1 MKTEKINKI
10 MEILEEEYDNT
21 QPTVRRTSENS
32 NPFKVLISCL
42 ISLRTRDETTE
53 KVTKKL
59 FKIAD
64 TPEELAKIPQ
74 KKLEKIIF
82 SSGYYKNKARTIKRV
97 SKKILKEYNGNVPNN
112 KEELLSIKG
121 IGPKTANVV
130 LSFAFN
136 KKVIPVDTNVHRIA
150 NRIGWVQTGKYKFEK
165 TEKALEPILP
175 KKWWKEINTLFILHG
190 RRICTP
196 QSPKCSKCVIEKYC
210 PKKGVNKK
218 R

>member
-1 MKTEKINKI
+1 MSKKEINEVMETLEK
-10 MEILEEEYDNT
+10 YYQDT

-32 NPFKVLISCL
+32 SPFKVLIACL

-59 FKIAD
+59 FEEAD
-64 TPEELAKIPQ
+64 TPEALANIKT
-74 KKLEKIIF
+74 KKLEKLIY

-97 SKKILKEYNGNVPNN
+97 SKKIIQDYNGTVPND

-130 LSFAFN
+130 LSFAFDKN
-136 KKVIPVDTNVHRIA
+136 VIPVDTNVHRIA
-150 NRIGWVQTGKYKFEK
+150 NRLGWVQTGKFKFED

-196 QSPKCSKCVIEKYC
+196 QSPKCSKCPIEDYC
-210 PKKGVNKK
+210 SKVGVEKE